1 MVEIDNENRIVLEKL
16 VSKAPDIL
24 ELNKTKDFLKFIPS
38 KKYDYVFMNPPF
50 HLRKNKYLLND
61 IYDIDFVK
69 RAYGML
75 KIDGVLIAITST
87 KYIND
92 KWYQNHKYTY
102 ETMKLKW
109 EGIKLDKLSKIS
121 NMEVAFIKIIKKS
134 NDEDNELLKILDIFN
149 DNLIIH
155 GEELKESISSIN
167 DEINYKPIYTE

>member
-38 KKYDYVFMNPPF
+38 KKYDYVFMKSTISF
-50 HLRKNKYLLND
+50 KKNKYLLND

-75 KIDGVLIAITST
+75 KIDGVIIAVTST

-121 NMEVAFIKIIKKS
+121 NIEVAFIKIIKKS